1 MGAPRAWSLPWESS
15 PALPAARGPGFP
27 RCSPSCPLVPCSS
40 TNEENWSPLWTGLPL
55 PCLSSHPPLSFF
67 DNREEKFPGAPS
79 AKRTLKVRPQ
89 SQARGVEF
97 PNASSLMSRGPFGHC
112 TLPCFV
118 GLGLLKG
125 FSVMVS
131 VEASAGK
138 EGIRI
143 CRGFNP
149 ESPKT
154 RVYHTGCEY
163 PKFSKIEDPCQ
174 NEFAG
179 KHFQIIFQS
188 ADQLCLQA
196 CTLQGTGLH
205 VRPAARSTEEQNG
218 NKSPPRLQP

>member
-1 MGAPRAWSLPWESS
+1 MGAPRAWSLPRESS

-27 RCSPSCPLVPCSS
+27 RGSPSCPLVPCSS

-205 VRPAARSTEEQNG
+205 VRPAARSMEEPNG